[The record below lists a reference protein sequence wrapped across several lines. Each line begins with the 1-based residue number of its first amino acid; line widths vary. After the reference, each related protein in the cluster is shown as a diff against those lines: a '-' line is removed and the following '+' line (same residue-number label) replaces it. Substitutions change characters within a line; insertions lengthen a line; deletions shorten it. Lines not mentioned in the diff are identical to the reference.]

1 MAEEKVEYP
10 EGDVPITFV
19 IDRVLQRMVT
29 HADGVVTYAELNE
42 HLNAEERERGL
53 GLPELIE
60 ASGATTDVNTGD
72 VVRLV
77 QRAARTSDSVPLG
90 PTAIVVQDAVAF
102 GMARMYSIL
111 MDRVGAPVGVF
122 RDRTQAISWLESISS
137 PT

>member
-1 MAEEKVEYP
+1 M
-10 EGDVPITFV
+10 PITFV
-19 IDRVLQRMVT
+19 IDRVLQRMMT

-42 HLNAEERERGL
+42 HLNAEEQERGL

-60 ASGATTDVNTGD
+60 ASGATTDVNTGN
-72 VVRLV
+72 VMRLV
-77 QRAARTSDSVPLG
+77 QRAARTSQSVPLG

-122 RDRTQAISWLESISS
+122 RDRAEAIGWLESISS

>member
-1 MAEEKVEYP
+1 M
-10 EGDVPITFV
+10 PITFV
-19 IDRVLQRMVT
+19 IDRVLQRMMT

-42 HLNAEERERGL
+42 HLNAEEQERGL

-60 ASGATTDVNTGD
+60 ASGATTDVTTGD
-72 VVRLV
+72 VIRLV
-77 QRAARTSDSVPLG
+77 QRAARTSQSVPLG

-122 RDRTQAISWLESISS
+122 RDRGEAIAWLESISS

>member
-1 MAEEKVEYP
+1 
-10 EGDVPITFV
+10 VPIRFV

-29 HADGVVTYAELNE
+29 QADGLVTYAELNE

-53 GLPELIE
+53 GLPELID
-60 ASGATTDVNTGD
+60 ATFATTDVKTGD

-77 QRAARTSDSVPLG
+77 QRAARTSESVPLG
-90 PTAIVVQDAVAF
+90 PTAIVVQDSVAF

-122 RDRTQAISWLESISS
+122 RDHAEAISWLKNISS

>member
-1 MAEEKVEYP
+1 M
-10 EGDVPITFV
+10 PITFV
-19 IDRVLQRMVT
+19 IDRVLQRMMT

-42 HLNAEERERGL
+42 HLNAEEQERGL

-60 ASGATTDVNTGD
+60 ASGATTDVNSGN
-72 VVRLV
+72 VMRLV
-77 QRAARTSDSVPLG
+77 QRAARTSQSVPLG

-122 RDRTQAISWLESISS
+122 RDRAEAISWLESISS

>member
-1 MAEEKVEYP
+1 MA
-10 EGDVPITFV
+10 IRFV
-19 IDRVLQRMVT
+19 IDRVLQRMFT
-29 HADGVVTYAELNE
+29 HADGVVTYADLTE

-53 GLPELIE
+53 GLPELID
-60 ASGATTDVNTGD
+60 ASGATTNVKTAE

-77 QRAARTSDSVPLG
+77 QRAARTSQSVPLG
-90 PTAIVVQDAVAF
+90 PTAIVVQDAAAF

-122 RDRTQAISWLESISS
+122 RDRAEAISWLESISS